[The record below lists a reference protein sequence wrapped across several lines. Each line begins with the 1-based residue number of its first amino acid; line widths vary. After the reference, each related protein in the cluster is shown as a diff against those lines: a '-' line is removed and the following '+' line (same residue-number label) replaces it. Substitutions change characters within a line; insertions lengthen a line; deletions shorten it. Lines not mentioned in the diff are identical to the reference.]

1 MAPWLS
7 RALLRPVP
15 YLFSERGG
23 LFLCRLLS
31 RRLKAELCTKVT
43 DDFLE
48 LLLKGMELSF
58 CLSKDYRKNI
68 KGFAGRYL
76 FRTADDKVAGA
87 AIFSAGRMEVEKEVL
102 DNWDVRITC
111 KDSAALRAFMFSKNQ
126 DILDSVLAN
135 NVEVDGNMNYMYKF
149 GFMVRELVHKLG
161 LN

>member
-1 MAPWLS
+1 
-7 RALLRPVP
+7 
-15 YLFSERGG
+15 
-23 LFLCRLLS
+23 LS

-58 CLSKDYRKNI
+58 LLSRDYRRNI
-68 KGFAGRYL
+68 EGFAGRYL
-76 FRTADDKVAGA
+76 FRTADNKVAAA
-87 AIFSAGRMEVEKEVL
+87 AIFKSGRMGVDKEVI
-102 DNWDVRITC
+102 DSWEVRITFR
-111 KDSAALRAFMFSKNQ
+111 DSDALRAFMLSRDQ

-161 LN
+161 IN